1 MSSDSGNIESKLK
14 SMMDVSEVGQ
24 SIKMLHYIYCYI
36 VNRLVVDTSVIFL
49 SFKVSAKLKA
59 AEEEKNSLENRL
71 EIEMQSRRDMEGRC
85 SKDTYDIAQ
94 K

>member
-1 MSSDSGNIESKLK
+1 M
-14 SMMDVSEVGQ
+14 
-24 SIKMLHYIYCYI
+24 
-36 VNRLVVDTSVIFL
+36 IFF
-49 SFKVSAKLKA
+49 SPSYKVSAKLKA

>member
-1 MSSDSGNIESKLK
+1 
-14 SMMDVSEVGQ
+14 MMDVSEVGQ
-24 SIKMLHYIYCYI
+24 SIKMLHYRYCYI
-36 VNRLVVDTSVIFL
+36 VNRLVVDTSVIFFSP

>member
-1 MSSDSGNIESKLK
+1 
-14 SMMDVSEVGQ
+14 MMDVSEVGQ
-24 SIKMLHYIYCYI
+24 SIKMLHYRYCYI
-36 VNRLVVDTSVIFL
+36 VNKWSTDLWWTPQWLFFFP

>member
-1 MSSDSGNIESKLK
+1 MI
-14 SMMDVSEVGQ
+14 
-24 SIKMLHYIYCYI
+24 
-36 VNRLVVDTSVIFL
+36 NRLVVDTAVIFFFFS

>member
-1 MSSDSGNIESKLK
+1 
-14 SMMDVSEVGQ
+14 MMDVSEVGQ
-24 SIKMLHYIYCYI
+24 SIKMLHYRYCYI
-36 VNRLVVDTSVIFL
+36 VNKWSTDLWWTPQWFFFS

>member
-1 MSSDSGNIESKLK
+1 
-14 SMMDVSEVGQ
+14 MMDVSEVGQ
-24 SIKMLHYIYCYI
+24 SIKILHYIYCYI
-36 VNRLVVDTSVIFL
+36 VNRLVVDTSVIFFS

>member
-1 MSSDSGNIESKLK
+1 M
-14 SMMDVSEVGQ
+14 
-24 SIKMLHYIYCYI
+24 
-36 VNRLVVDTSVIFL
+36 IFFFP

>member
-1 MSSDSGNIESKLK
+1 
-14 SMMDVSEVGQ
+14 MMDVSEVGQ
-24 SIKMLHYIYCYI
+24 SIKMLHYIYRYCYI
-36 VNRLVVDTSVIFL
+36 VNRLVVDTSVIFFS

>member
-1 MSSDSGNIESKLK
+1 M
-14 SMMDVSEVGQ
+14 
-24 SIKMLHYIYCYI
+24 
-36 VNRLVVDTSVIFL
+36 IFFFFS